1 MASIILIQGDDSM
14 NILKIGEMAKVN
26 KVTIQTLR
34 HYDNIGLLKPSMVDE
49 DTGYRYY
56 HINQSA
62 KLDLINYMKLLG
74 MSLDQIKKLF
84 EKNDPALIIE
94 NLDRQLK
101 WIEENKKKLEIM
113 ERGAMRFKENLGEYE
128 RTLEDESVRI
138 MELPERRIF
147 CYDGGVNIYEKGI
160 ETYEYMLRELKDRVQ
175 LNKLPMIYFHNVGS
189 IIRKNNIKA
198 RNYKSTEI
206 FVFVD
211 KDYSREEGF
220 ERVMEGKYACIC
232 FKGEEGFENELFYAE
247 KLLDYIDENEY
258 EIVGDYFCE
267 VIAELPV
274 FNERSRGMFI
284 RLQIHVK

>member
-1 MASIILIQGDDSM
+1 M
-14 NILKIGEMAKVN
+14 NRLKIGEMAKVN

-84 EKNDPALIIE
+84 EKNDIELIVE
-94 NLDRQLK
+94 NLNRQLK

-138 MELPERRIF
+138 IEFSERRIF
-147 CYDGGVNIYEKGI
+147 CYDSGMNIYEKGI
-160 ETYEYMLRELKDRVQ
+160 ETYEYMLRELKNQVQ
-175 LNKLPMIYFHNVGS
+175 LNNLPMIYFHNVGS
-189 IIRKNNIKA
+189 IIRKKNIKA

-211 KDYSREEGF
+211 NDYSREEGF
-220 ERVMEGKYACIC
+220 ESVMEGKYACIC
-232 FKGEEGFENELFYAE
+232 FKGEEGFENELYYAE
-247 KLLDYIDENEY
+247 KLLDHVSGNGY
-258 EIVGDYFCE
+258 EIVGDYLCE
-267 VIAELPV
+267 VITELPV
-274 FNERSRGMFI
+274 FDENSRGMYI
-284 RLQIHVK
+284 RLQVPIR